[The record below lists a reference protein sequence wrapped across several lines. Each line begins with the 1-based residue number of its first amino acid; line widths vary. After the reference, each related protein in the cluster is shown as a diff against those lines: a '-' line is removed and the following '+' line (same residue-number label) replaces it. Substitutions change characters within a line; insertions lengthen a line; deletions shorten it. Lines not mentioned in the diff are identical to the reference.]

1 VAKGLPTIAL
11 NRYKNK
17 ELYAHGQLMD
27 KDVPLYHRVPGCR
40 MILGLEGQR
49 KLTAEMLINLNEKL
63 GQYNNQH
70 LKRVLTRKDPEES
83 FRFYSVPLCDESDI
97 VKIMARPGQ

>member
-40 MILGLEGQR
+40 TILGLEGQR

-97 VKIMARPGQ
+97 VKIRARPGQ